1 MEDVKE
7 EMKMNKLSRTIVERK
22 GAVSQVTLASDV
34 DHEEPQITIDET
46 DPDKKVRYKESDVRV
61 MRNKKR
67 VGSFERDNLGVR
79 NRRLILYQEICV

>member
-1 MEDVKE
+1 
-7 EMKMNKLSRTIVERK
+7 MKKQLPRRIVETK
-22 GAVSQVTLASDV
+22 GAVSQVTLASEE
-34 DHEEPQITIDET
+34 DHEDQSEAQITIDET
-46 DPDKKVRYKESDVRV
+46 DPDKKVRYKESEIRV